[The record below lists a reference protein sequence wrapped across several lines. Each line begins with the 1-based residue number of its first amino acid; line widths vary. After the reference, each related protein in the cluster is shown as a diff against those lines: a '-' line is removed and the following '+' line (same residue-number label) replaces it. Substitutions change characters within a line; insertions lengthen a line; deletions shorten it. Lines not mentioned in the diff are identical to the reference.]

1 MTEPEQIAAVSN
13 EPVAWLYTTKSLR
26 VVYLE
31 SRPLWVAKGV
41 WTETPLYAHPPTDPE
56 GSTLA
61 ERDATIARLEAAL
74 REFLD
79 AARYDPHMDGSS
91 TFMGWKQSD
100 LRRAETRA
108 RAALK
113 GTTP

>member
-1 MTEPEQIAAVSN
+1 MNEVVITGADIEAAC
-13 EPVAWLYTTKSLR
+13 LF
-26 VVYLE
+26 LE
-31 SRPLWVAKGV
+31 SWEAG
-41 WTETPLYAHPPTDPE
+41 PE
-56 GSTLA
+56 MTQVKLA
-61 ERDATIARLEAAL
+61 RAFALHRLKERDATIAPLEAAP

-100 LRRAETRA
+100 RRRAETRVWG
-108 RAALK
+108 ALK